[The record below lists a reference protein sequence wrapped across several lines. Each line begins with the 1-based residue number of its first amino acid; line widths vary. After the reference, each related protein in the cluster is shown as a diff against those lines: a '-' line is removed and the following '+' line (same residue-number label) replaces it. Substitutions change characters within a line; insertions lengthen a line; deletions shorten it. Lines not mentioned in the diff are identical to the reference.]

1 MPFSYHLYYLALT
14 LCLLLC
20 TAAPAHAWTGTVV
33 KVVDGDTLRVQDSA
47 GKLHKVR
54 IYGVDCPE
62 LAQAYG
68 PEAQSLT
75 AQIVMGKTV
84 TIVPVAHDRY
94 KRTVAGIVIVDDLLV
109 LQEALTTHGLAW
121 VDDRYCKIPACE
133 LWRIHQQDVE
143 QAQPPRGLWQDEL
156 ATSPWEWR
164 RAKKQGTRIPA
175 TRPVRKLLP
184 SVPEVPF

>member
-1 MPFSYHLYYLALT
+1 MPLRHLALI
-14 LCLLLC
+14 LFLFLC
-20 TAAPAHAWTGTVV
+20 TAAPAQAWTGTVV

-54 IYGVDCPE
+54 IYGIDCPE
-62 LAQAYG
+62 LAQEYG

-84 TIVPVAHDRY
+84 TVVPVAHDRY

-133 LWRIHQQDVE
+133 LWRIHQQDAR
-143 QAQPPRGLWQDEL
+143 QAESPRGLWQDDN
-156 ATSPWEWR
+156 AAPPWDWR
-164 RAKKQGTRIPA
+164 RAKKQGKQFSVARPA
-175 TRPVRKLLP
+175 RKLLP
-184 SVPEVPF
+184 STSETPF